1 MTLRVLGAS
10 ALSTDKDPTLDLDD
24 PETNFMALLKLRGDL
39 SGDDFF
45 FAFPGQ
51 AWAMVPQERNY
62 KCFRTFGFGSGRY
75 EKMEDGV
82 YRIFSR
88 EVLFYLDPDTGEIL
102 EEWNNPMLGG
112 RKVKVAHIANDPV
125 NGVFSLKGPGP
136 LTPPYAYVSVGD
148 HVAFQWNFFI
158 QHPAAMNRQDYPLYS
173 SGDIDQHAEL
183 WGMMGRKSDIL
194 DPDTTSAYC
203 TMSWSRVADWLPFM
217 EMGNAPGKMVFH
229 SHSMKLMEGPSEL
242 PRSILDYV
250 EKNHSE
256 YLTAPTE
263 WNGPQM
269 TSSAGEFKKMVDARR
284 ETGEK

>member
-1 MTLRVLGAS
+1 MTLRVLPAS
-10 ALSTDKDPTLDLDD
+10 ALKTDKDPVLDLDD

-82 YRIFSR
+82 YRIYSR
-88 EVLFYLDPDTGEIL
+88 EVLYYLDPDTGEIL
-102 EEWNNPMLGG
+102 EEWNNPFLGN
-112 RKVKVAHIANDPV
+112 RKVEVAHIANDPV

-136 LTPPYAYVSVGD
+136 LTPPYPYVSVGD

-158 QHPAAMNRQDYPLYS
+158 QHPAAMNRADYPLYS

-183 WGMMGRKSDIL
+183 WGLMGRKSDIL
-194 DPDTTSAYC
+194 DDTTSAYC

-242 PRSILDYV
+242 PKPILDYI
-250 EKNHSE
+250 EKHHSE

-269 TSSAGEFKKMVDARR
+269 TSSAGEFKKMIDARR
-284 ETGEK
+284 EAGEL